1 MQMYMYDEIMEQPD
15 VLNRCLETNKSV
27 IEQIVN
33 NIRETDINNIIIAAR
48 GTSDHAAIYAKYCL
62 EIKTGLPVSLAA
74 PSVITLYSGK
84 MDYRRSLV
92 IGISQSGMAEDVRCV
107 LNSAKEQG
115 ALTVACTNNE
125 GSPVASQARYHL
137 FTNAGEEKSVA
148 ATKTFLSQMYVLSLF
163 AAIWCDD
170 AVMQNGLYGLPDI
183 LKKQLLT
190 RDNIDAIFEES
201 RIYSVIDSCFVLARG
216 LLYPMALEAALKM
229 QETSYIHAHGYAISD
244 FWHGPLAMVKQ
255 GTPVVL
261 FGSHDEALSDEIR
274 IAGKLRELGA
284 QILIITDTER
294 LRIYADRSIT
304 IPRLAYME
312 SAFVHAV
319 TAQLFAYGIAIA
331 KGLSP
336 DKPRSLKK
344 VTITK

>member
-1 MQMYMYDEIMEQPD
+1 MYMYEEIMEQPD
-15 VLNRCLETNKSV
+15 VLSRCLDTNIDVVKQAV
-27 IEQIVN
+27 EEIKG
-33 NIRETDINNIIIAAR
+33 TDINNIVIAAR
-48 GTSDHAAIYAKYCL
+48 GTSDHAAIYAKYCF

-74 PSVITLYSGK
+74 PSVITLYKGK
-84 MDYRRSLV
+84 MDYKKSLV

-107 LNSAKEQG
+107 LETAKAQQ
-115 ALTVACTNNE
+115 ALTIACTNSK

-163 AAIWCDD
+163 AAVWSDE
-170 AVMQNGLYGLPDI
+170 ASMQYGLISLPDI

-190 RDNIDAIFEES
+190 KENIEVVFEEAK
-201 RIYSVIDSCFVLARG
+201 RYSALGTCFVLARG
-216 LLYPMALEAALKM
+216 LLYPVALEAALKI
-229 QETSYIHAHGYAISD
+229 QETSYIHAHGYPISD
-244 FWHGPLAMVKQ
+244 FWHGPLAMVSQ
-255 GTPVVL
+255 GTQVIL
-261 FGSHDEALSDEIR
+261 YGNDDEALSDEIR
-274 IAGKLRELGA
+274 IAEKLRELGA
-284 QILIITDTER
+284 QILVITDTER
-294 LRIYADRSIT
+294 LRTYADRSIT
-304 IPRLAYME
+304 IPKVSYTE

-319 TAQLFAYGIAIA
+319 IAQLFAYGIAVS